1 MIKIGFGK
9 RVRPKS
15 FGFIPRFYDP
25 VKEELNERLA
35 KYKETDDVSVQVDQL
50 KSRIKSGLRQ
60 KFYGDPNIR
69 SNVERQSNIRLLF
82 IIITL
87 FLISYVILKSDRFLS
102 MLDVF
107 TQ

>member
-9 RVRPKS
+9 RVKPKS

-25 VKEELNERLA
+25 VKEERNERLA
-35 KYKETDDVSVQVDQL
+35 KYQETDNASVQVDQL
-50 KSRIKSGLRQ
+50 KNRIKSGIRQ

-69 SNVERQSNIRLLF
+69 SNVERRSNIRLLF

-87 FLISYVILKSDRFLS
+87 FLISYVILKSDRFLT

>member
-9 RVRPKS
+9 RVKPKS

-25 VKEELNERLA
+25 VKEERNERLA
-35 KYKETDDVSVQVDQL
+35 KYQETDDASVQVDQL
-50 KSRIKSGLRQ
+50 KSRIKSGMRQ

-69 SNVERQSNIRLLF
+69 SNVERRSNIRLLF

-102 MLDVF
+102 TLDVF

>member
-9 RVRPKS
+9 RVKPKS

-35 KYKETDDVSVQVDQL
+35 KYQETDDASVQVDQL

-69 SNVERQSNIRLLF
+69 SNVERRSNIRLLF

-87 FLISYVILKSDRFLS
+87 FLISYVILKSDRFLT

>member
-9 RVRPKS
+9 RVKPKS

-25 VKEELNERLA
+25 VKEERNERLA
-35 KYKETDDVSVQVDQL
+35 KYQETDDASVQVDQL
-50 KSRIKSGLRQ
+50 KSRIKSGMRQ
-60 KFYGDPNIR
+60 KFYGDPNVR

-87 FLISYVILKSDRFLS
+87 FLISYVILKSDRFLT

>member
-25 VKEELNERLA
+25 IKEELKERLA
-35 KYKETDDVSVQVDQL
+35 KFEQTDDTTLDVDHM
-50 KSRIKSGLRQ
+50 KNRIKSGMRQ
-60 KFYGDPNIR
+60 KFYGDPNVR
-69 SNVERQSNIRLLF
+69 SNIERQSNIRLLF
-82 IIITL
+82 IIIIL
-87 FLISYVILKSDRFLS
+87 ILISYVIMKSDRFISL
-102 MLDVF
+102 LDVF

>member
-9 RVRPKS
+9 RVKPKS

-25 VKEELNERLA
+25 VKEERNERLA
-35 KYKETDDVSVQVDQL
+35 KYQETDDASVQVDQL
-50 KSRIKSGLRQ
+50 KSRIKSGMRQ

-69 SNVERQSNIRLLF
+69 SNVERRSNIRLLF

>member
-9 RVRPKS
+9 RVKPKS

-35 KYKETDDVSVQVDQL
+35 KYQETDDASVQVEQL
-50 KSRIKSGLRQ
+50 KSRIKSGMRQ

-87 FLISYVILKSDRFLS
+87 FLISYVILKSDRFLT

>member
-25 VKEELNERLA
+25 VKEELKERIA
-35 KYKETDDVSVQVDQL
+35 KYEETDDASVQVDHM
-50 KSRIKSGLRQ
+50 KNRIKSGMRQ
-60 KFYGDPNIR
+60 KFYGDPNLR

-87 FLISYVILKSDRFLS
+87 ILISYVIMKSDRFLS
-102 MLDVF
+102 LLDVF

>member
-35 KYKETDDVSVQVDQL
+35 KYQETDDASVQVDQL
-50 KSRIKSGLRQ
+50 KSRIKSGMRQ

>member
-9 RVRPKS
+9 RVKPKS

-25 VKEELNERLA
+25 VKEERNERLA
-35 KYKETDDVSVQVDQL
+35 KYQETDDASVQVDQL
-50 KSRIKSGLRQ
+50 KSRIKSGMRQ

-69 SNVERQSNIRLLF
+69 SNVERRSNIRLLF

-87 FLISYVILKSDRFLS
+87 FLISYVILKSDRFLT

>member
-25 VKEELNERLA
+25 VKEELNERLSKFEQTSDA
-35 KYKETDDVSVQVDQL
+35 SVQVDQM
-50 KSRIKSGLRQ
+50 KNRIKSGMRQ
-60 KFYGDPNIR
+60 KFYGDPNLR
-69 SNVERQSNIRLLF
+69 SSVVRQSNIRLLF

-87 FLISYVILKSDRFLS
+87 ILISYVIMKSDRFLS
-102 MLDVF
+102 LLDVF
-107 TQ
+107 TH

>member
-9 RVRPKS
+9 RVKPKS

-25 VKEELNERLA
+25 VKEERNERLA
-35 KYKETDDVSVQVDQL
+35 KYQETDDASVQVDQV
-50 KSRIKSGLRQ
+50 KNRIKSGMRQ

-69 SNVERQSNIRLLF
+69 SNVERRSNIRLLF

-87 FLISYVILKSDRFLS
+87 FLISYVILKSDRFLT

>member
-1 MIKIGFGK
+1 MIKIGFGN

-25 VKEELNERLA
+25 VKDELKERLA
-35 KYKETDDVSVQVDQL
+35 KYQDTNDTNIEVDHM
-50 KSRIKSGLRQ
+50 KSRIKSGMKQ
-60 KFYGDPNIR
+60 KFHGDPNMR
-69 SNVERQSNIRLLF
+69 SNAARQSNVRLLF

-87 FLISYVILKSDRFLS
+87 IMITYVIMKSDRFLS
-102 MLDVF
+102 LLDVF

>member
-25 VKEELNERLA
+25 VKEDLKERIA
-35 KYKETDDVSVQVDQL
+35 KYEETDDASVQVDQM
-50 KSRIKSGLRQ
+50 KNRIKSGMRQ
-60 KFYGDPNIR
+60 KFYGDPNLR

-87 FLISYVILKSDRFLS
+87 ILISYVIMKSDRFLS
-102 MLDVF
+102 LLDVF

>member
-9 RVRPKS
+9 RVKPKS

-35 KYKETDDVSVQVDQL
+35 KYQETDDASVQVDQL

>member
-35 KYKETDDVSVQVDQL
+35 KYQETDDASVQVDQL
-50 KSRIKSGLRQ
+50 KSRIKSGMRQ
-60 KFYGDPNIR
+60 KFYGDPNVR
-69 SNVERQSNIRLLF
+69 SSVERQSNIRLLF

>member
-9 RVRPKS
+9 RVKPKS

-35 KYKETDDVSVQVDQL
+35 KYQETDDASVQVDQL
-50 KSRIKSGLRQ
+50 KSRIKSGMRQ

>member
-35 KYKETDDVSVQVDQL
+35 KYQETDDVSVQVDQL

-87 FLISYVILKSDRFLS
+87 FLISYLILKSNSFLS

>member
-9 RVRPKS
+9 RVKPKS

-25 VKEELNERLA
+25 VKEERNERLA
-35 KYKETDDVSVQVDQL
+35 KYQETDDASVQVDQL

>member
-35 KYKETDDVSVQVDQL
+35 KYQETDDVSVQVDQL

>member
-35 KYKETDDVSVQVDQL
+35 KYQETDDASVQVDQL

>member
-9 RVRPKS
+9 RVKPKS

-25 VKEELNERLA
+25 VKEERNERLA
-35 KYKETDDVSVQVDQL
+35 KYQETDDASVQVDQL
-50 KSRIKSGLRQ
+50 KSRIKSGMRQ
-60 KFYGDPNIR
+60 KFYGDPKIR
-69 SNVERQSNIRLLF
+69 SNVERRSNIRLLF

-87 FLISYVILKSDRFLS
+87 FLISYVILKSDRFLT

>member
-35 KYKETDDVSVQVDQL
+35 KYQETDDASVQVEQL
-50 KSRIKSGLRQ
+50 KSRIKSGMRQ

-87 FLISYVILKSDRFLS
+87 FLISYVILKSDRFLT

>member
-9 RVRPKS
+9 RVKPKS

-25 VKEELNERLA
+25 VKEERNERLA
-35 KYKETDDVSVQVDQL
+35 KYQETDDASVQVDQL
-50 KSRIKSGLRQ
+50 KNRIKSGMRQ

-69 SNVERQSNIRLLF
+69 SNVERRSNIRLLF

>member
-35 KYKETDDVSVQVDQL
+35 KFQETNDASVQVDHM
-50 KSRIKSGLRQ
+50 KSRIKSGMRQ
-60 KFYGDPNIR
+60 KFYGDPNVR
-69 SNVERQSNIRLLF
+69 SNMERQSNIRLLF

-87 FLISYVILKSDRFLS
+87 ILISYVILKSDRFLS

>member
-9 RVRPKS
+9 RVKPKS

-25 VKEELNERLA
+25 VKEERNERLA
-35 KYKETDDVSVQVDQL
+35 KYQETDDASVQVDQL
-50 KSRIKSGLRQ
+50 KNRIKSGMRQ

-69 SNVERQSNIRLLF
+69 SNVERRSNIRLLF

-87 FLISYVILKSDRFLS
+87 FLISYVILKSDRFLT

>member
-9 RVRPKS
+9 RVKPKS

-25 VKEELNERLA
+25 VKEERNERLA
-35 KYKETDDVSVQVDQL
+35 KYQETDDASVQVDQL

-69 SNVERQSNIRLLF
+69 SNVERRSNIRLLF

-87 FLISYVILKSDRFLS
+87 FLISYVILKSDRFLT

>member
-35 KYKETDDVSVQVDQL
+35 KYQETDDVSVQVDQL

-87 FLISYVILKSDRFLS
+87 FLISYVILKSDRFLT